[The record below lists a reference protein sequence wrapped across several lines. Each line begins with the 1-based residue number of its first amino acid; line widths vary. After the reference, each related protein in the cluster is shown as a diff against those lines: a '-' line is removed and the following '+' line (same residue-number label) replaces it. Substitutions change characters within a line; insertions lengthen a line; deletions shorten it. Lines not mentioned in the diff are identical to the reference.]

1 MNDLQPKRKCLSSF
15 GAEPPPDS
23 CLRQTLASTNFS
35 FSVTKKESLQHN
47 LDGFGFNQRNWKKT
61 CLHEMS
67 SNIQVSRMF
76 QTLVDG
82 LQPLRCILRRQ
93 NKECSSTWRRRHYYF
108 LATSLLCPLIIEVN
122 SMRKKSIVSIIFS
135 KLCEIQLNF
144 KGAMK
149 ITIYKLLLDRDNR
162 ALPLSR
168 SKRLRFCNKIIT
180 EQDKH
185 FMLFLN

>member
-122 SMRKKSIVSIIFS
+122 SIRKKSIVPN
-135 KLCEIQLNF
+135 NF
-144 KGAMK
+144 LEVVRNSVEFQGCHEN
-149 ITIYKLLLDRDNR
+149 YNL
-162 ALPLSR
+162 
-168 SKRLRFCNKIIT
+168 
-180 EQDKH
+180 
-185 FMLFLN
+185 